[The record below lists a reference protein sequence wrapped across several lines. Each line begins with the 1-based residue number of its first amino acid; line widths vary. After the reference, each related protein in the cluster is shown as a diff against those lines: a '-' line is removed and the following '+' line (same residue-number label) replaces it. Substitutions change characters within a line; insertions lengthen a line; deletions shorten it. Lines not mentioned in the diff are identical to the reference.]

1 MNRKWL
7 LVLVA
12 ADLFILSILDRI
24 AFRYFLYWRLSWF
37 DIVMHLIGGLAVG
50 LLSGWAYL
58 EQIQKSEEKKVIS
71 WRGIL
76 VFNLS
81 FAVVVTILWEFFE
94 LWADRI
100 VRFSPLDSLKDVLVG
115 IIGSLLAGLII
126 GKIAIWRNQKNL
138 S

>member
-12 ADLFILSILDRI
+12 ADLFILSLLDRI
-24 AFRYFLYWRLSWF
+24 AFNYFLYWKLWWF

-58 EQIQKSEEKKVIS
+58 EQNQKSEDGKMIS
-71 WRGIL
+71 LREVLI
-76 VFNLS
+76 FNLS
-81 FAVVVTILWEFFE
+81 FAFVVTILWEFFE

-100 VRFSPLDSLKDVLVG
+100 VRFSLFDSVKDVSFGV
-115 IIGSLLAGLII
+115 IGSLLAGLII
-126 GKIAIWRNQKNL
+126 GKIAIWRTQKKSN
-138 S
+138 